1 MTPNQFRKI
10 ALSFA
15 GATEASHMN
24 HPDFR
29 APNGKIFAT
38 LSEDEKRGMASLTPE
53 QQADLIARAPQ
64 VFEPAAGAWG
74 RGGSTM
80 IVLKNAD
87 AEIVGEALTLAYQS
101 ACAKAP
107 ARPRA
112 TKNARGVSA
121 AKPAKSASAKAPARQ
136 GPTARRKRGS

>member
-10 ALSFA
+10 ALGFD
-15 GATEASHMN
+15 GAVEASHMS

-38 LSEDEKRGMASLTPE
+38 LNEDQTRGMASLTPE
-53 QQADLIARAPQ
+53 QQADLIARAPD

-80 IVLKNAD
+80 IVLKKAE
-87 AEIVGEALTLAYQS
+87 AEIVGEALTLAYQRIS
-101 ACAKAP
+101 SAP
-107 ARPRA
+107 AKRR
-112 TKNARGVSA
+112 TA
-121 AKPAKSASAKAPARQ
+121 AKN
-136 GPTARRKRGS
+136 TRRRGGTGKLP